1 MKNNL
6 STNGLAATLIVM
18 ALLLAACQGQN
29 AEPGTTT
36 DLPDDSLIIEHAAAQ
51 SKPDTIGPVP
61 EPLLAF
67 LKPPK
72 PLASQGDTLEY
83 AVSHTA
89 DSLLRIPADHPHAI
103 AAWNR
108 MAQQVDSIAKAPY
121 SAADF
126 VPTQLAKLYERAPQQ
141 VLQWIYDNRRSPG
154 NKLAVLLPNIETLT
168 IDKMKSDV
176 DQLDD
181 SLARVALYAILPI
194 NIHLNIN
201 ATENGIDF
209 YRREMRRI
217 QQTDGVEA
225 LNQFNTLVVKWNM
238 DESINLLTCTLY
250 DDFCTLAR
258 RLYLRSPQ
266 DYLRWIY
273 NHRNTLEFAQR
284 DHLSEMLLAAAQS
297 TRRLSLRHIHQAIDN
312 LEAPADAREYLHL
325 RF

>member
-1 MKNNL
+1 MKNNP
-6 STNGLAATLIVM
+6 STNGLAATFIVM
-18 ALLLAACQGQN
+18 LLLLAACQGQN
-29 AEPGTTT
+29 AESGATT

-51 SKPDTIGPVP
+51 SQLDTIGPVP

-67 LKPPK
+67 LKPRKALP
-72 PLASQGDTLEY
+72 SQGDTLEY
-83 AVSHTA
+83 AVSRAA
-89 DSLLRIPADHPHAI
+89 DSLLRIPADHPHAV

-108 MAQQVDSIAKAPY
+108 MAQQVDSVARAPY

-141 VLQWIYDNRRSPG
+141 VLQWIYDNRRSRD

-168 IDKMKSDV
+168 IDRMKSDV

-181 SLARVALYAILPI
+181 SLVRVALYAILPI

-201 ATENGIDF
+201 ANENDIEF

-250 DDFCTLAR
+250 DDFCALAR

-266 DYLRWIY
+266 NYLHWIY
-273 NHRNTLEFAQR
+273 DHRNTLEFAHR

-297 TRRLSLRHIHQAIDN
+297 TRHLSLRHIHQAIDN
-312 LEAPADAREYLHL
+312 LDVPPDAREYLHL